1 MNTSKLE
8 VGQSE
13 STEVKITTDLTT
25 NRTGN
30 KGDDVLSTP
39 SMLGLMEGAC
49 IHLTDSLLDDDVS
62 TVGYAV
68 DGLRH
73 IGRTDLGETV
83 QIKTALTEIDREK
96 GRLTYEIE
104 VSSDG
109 RPIGKALHKRAIISR
124 G

>member
-49 IHLTDSLLDDDVS
+49 IHLTDSFLDDD
-62 TVGYAV
+62 
-68 DGLRH
+68 
-73 IGRTDLGETV
+73 
-83 QIKTALTEIDREK
+83 
-96 GRLTYEIE
+96 IE
-104 VSSDG
+104 S
-109 RPIGKALHKRAIISR
+109 
-124 G
+124 